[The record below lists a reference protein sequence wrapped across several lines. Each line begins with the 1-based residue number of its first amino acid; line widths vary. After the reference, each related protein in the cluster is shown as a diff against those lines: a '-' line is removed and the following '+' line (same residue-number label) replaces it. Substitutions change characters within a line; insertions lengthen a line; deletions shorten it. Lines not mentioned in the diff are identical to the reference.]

1 MKAARIFGSN
11 DIRIVEVPTPKPG
24 PGEVLCEVVCAG
36 VCGTDHAIY
45 TGEFSFVR
53 NGSIKFPMTPGHE
66 WSGVVADVGPGVTR
80 FEPGQRVVGDTA
92 VSCGKCYDCLVGQYG
107 RCKAIRCV
115 GTIATWDGAY
125 AEYILMPERH
135 LFHLADEISF
145 VNGAFV
151 EPAATALYS
160 VVLADVKIGA
170 TVMVLGSGPIGV
182 LAAKLAKLCG
192 ASKVAVVG
200 RKEFKLQKALELGVD
215 AAINTTE
222 TTLEEGVKDV
232 FADWGVDCVI
242 EASGSTELFKKSV
255 ELVNQGGAVS
265 VVAFYEKNVD
275 SFDIDK
281 FVFGDVQIRAVAG
294 SLGMYKPVLRLMETG
309 MLDPGSL
316 VTGRYEFSDI
326 PTVMAGMS
334 GRNATRIKEIIEMGS
349 NACPE

>member
-11 DIRIVEVPTPKPG
+11 DIRIVEVPTPVPG
-24 PGEVLCEVVCAG
+24 PGEVLCRVVCAG

-45 TGEFSFVR
+45 TGEFSFVK

-66 WSGVVADVGPGVTR
+66 WSGTVAEIGPGVTR
-80 FEPGQRVVGDTA
+80 FEPDQRVVGDTM
-92 VSCGKCYDCLVGQYG
+92 VSCGKCYDCLIGQYG
-107 RCKAIRCV
+107 NCKAMRAV

-160 VVLADVKIGA
+160 VVLGDVKIGD
-170 TVMVLGSGPIGV
+170 TVLVLGSGPIGL

-215 AAINTTE
+215 AAIDTNQMP
-222 TTLEEGVKDV
+222 LEEAVKEV
-232 FADWGVDCVI
+232 FKDWGVDCVI
-242 EASGSTELFKKSV
+242 EASGSTALFKQAV
-255 ELVNQGGAVS
+255 GLVNQGGVVS
-265 VVAFYEKNVD
+265 VVAFYEQKVPD
-275 SFDIDK
+275 FDIDE
-281 FVFGDVQIRAVAG
+281 FVFGGVKIRGVAG
-294 SLGMYKPVLRLMETG
+294 SLGMYKPVLRLMEAG
-309 MLDPGSL
+309 MLDAGPL
-316 VTGRYEFSDI
+316 VTGRYGFDDI
-326 PTVMAGMS
+326 PAIMAGMS
-334 GRNATRIKEIIEMGS
+334 ERNATRIKEIVEMKTAS
-349 NACPE
+349 V